1 VRSLM
6 RKFLDCLY
14 DTAAMMAA
22 VFLLLLLLTLLLIIV
37 SRMLHLNI
45 IGIDGYAGYFMA
57 ASGFLALAHTF
68 QRDEHIRVTLF
79 LNLTNGWW
87 HRAMEIWALSASM
100 FLSLLLAVFSV
111 RLVLQSIEFNDI
123 STSIDATP
131 LWIPQMAMAA
141 GTIIL
146 SVSILDRL
154 WQVIST
160 AYIQKHE

>member
-1 VRSLM
+1 
-6 RKFLDCLY
+6 
-14 DTAAMMAA
+14 
-22 VFLLLLLLTLLLIIV
+22 
-37 SRMLHLNI
+37 
-45 IGIDGYAGYFMA
+45 
-57 ASGFLALAHTF
+57 
-68 QRDEHIRVTLF
+68 
-79 LNLTNGWW
+79 
-87 HRAMEIWALSASM
+87 MEIWALGASV